1 MIWMLFFVF
10 LLYGIIILGFALEI
24 NRAGTFSQTCDAT
37 TTTFTVI
44 VPFRN
49 EEAHLTNLLQSLAE
63 VDYPQNSWE
72 IILVNDASTDN
83 SLEVIN
89 KCISRYAL
97 TNIDVIDNVRTSAS
111 PKKDALQTAIHTSKH
126 QWIVTT
132 DADCTVPVNWL
143 NTLDA
148 IIHKQSPLM
157 VIMPVAIATTPQPS
171 FLTAYEQLDFLS
183 LMGATAGSFYMGL
196 PFLCNG
202 ANLAYEKEAFT
213 AVQGFANNNHIASGD
228 DHFLLEKFQEKFKNR
243 ISYLRSPD
251 AIVTTQP
258 QEQWK
263 IFIAQR
269 TRWAAKSSAY
279 TFWFSKLMGIL
290 VLGVNLLSVVGVFYY
305 AFAKAETQSIILIG
319 LVIKLVVD
327 VILIATEASF
337 YNRKSYL
344 KWYPVVMIC
353 YPFLSTYIAVKSLTS
368 SYQWKGRNYK
378 Q

>member
-24 NRAGTFSQTCDAT
+24 NRAGTFSQTCDT
-37 TTTFTVI
+37 PTTTFTVI

-49 EEAHLTNLLQSLAE
+49 EEAHLTNLLLSLAE

-89 KCISRYAL
+89 KCISRYEL

-143 NTLDA
+143 KTLDA
-148 IIHKQSPLM
+148 IIQQQSSLM
-157 VIMPVAIATTPQPS
+157 VIMPVAIATTAQPS

-202 ANLAYEKEAFT
+202 ANLAYDKEAFT

-243 ISYLRSPD
+243 ISYLRSTD

-258 QEQWK
+258 QEQWST
-263 IFIAQR
+263 FIAQR

-290 VLGVNLLSVVGVFYY
+290 VLAVNVLSVVGVLYY
-305 AFAKAETQSIILIG
+305 AFAKAETQSIILMG

-337 YNRKSYL
+337 YNRKRYL
-344 KWYPVVMIC
+344 KWYPVVMVC
-353 YPFLSTYIAVKSLTS
+353 YPFISTYIALRSLATG
-368 SYQWKGRNYK
+368 YQWKGRNYK

>member
-1 MIWMLFFVF
+1 MIWVLLSIF
-10 LLYGIIILGFALEI
+10 LLYGIIILGFALKI
-24 NRAGTFSQTCDAT
+24 KRAGTFSQTCDTA

-49 EEAHLTNLLQSLAE
+49 EEAHLANLLESLAR
-63 VDYPQNSWE
+63 VNYPKDSWE

-132 DADCTVPVNWL
+132 DADCTVPANWL
-143 NTLDA
+143 NTLNA
-148 IIHKQSPLM
+148 IILQQSPLM
-157 VIMPVAIATTPQPS
+157 VIMPVAIGTTVQPS
-171 FLTAYEQLDFLS
+171 FITAYEQLDFLS
-183 LMGATAGSFYMGL
+183 LMGATAGSFYFGL

-202 ANLAYEKEAFT
+202 ANLAYDKEAFT
-213 AVQGFANNNHIASGD
+213 AVQGFSNNNHIASGD
-228 DHFLLEKFQEKFKNR
+228 DHFLLEKFQEKFKKR

-251 AIVTTQP
+251 AIISTQP
-258 QEQWK
+258 QKQWK
-263 IFIAQR
+263 KFIAQR

-305 AFAKAETQSIILIG
+305 AFAKAETQSIIIMG
-319 LVIKLVVD
+319 LFIKLVVD
-327 VILIATEASF
+327 VILIASEASF
-337 YNRKSYL
+337 YNRKRYL
-344 KWYPVVMIC
+344 KWYPVVMVC
-353 YPFLSTYIAVKSLTS
+353 YPFISTYIALRSLTTG
-368 SYQWKGRNYK
+368 YQWKGRNYK
-378 Q
+378 K

>member
-24 NRAGTFSQTCDAT
+24 NRAGTFSQTCDT
-37 TTTFTVI
+37 PTTTFTVI

-49 EEAHLTNLLQSLAE
+49 EEAHLTNLLLSLAE
-63 VDYPQNSWE
+63 VDYPQNSWQ

-89 KCISRYAL
+89 KCISQYAL

-148 IIHKQSPLM
+148 IIQQQSPLM
-157 VIMPVAIATTPQPS
+157 VIMPVAIATTVQPS

-183 LMGATAGSFYMGL
+183 LMGATAGSFYMGF

-202 ANLAYEKEAFT
+202 ANLAYEKAAFT

-258 QEQWK
+258 QEHWNK
-263 IFIAQR
+263 FIAQR

-290 VLGVNLLSVVGVFYY
+290 VLAVNVLSVVGVLYY
-305 AFAKAETQSIILIG
+305 AFAKAETQSIIFMG
-319 LVIKLVVD
+319 LAIKLVVD

-337 YNRKSYL
+337 YNRKRYL
-344 KWYPVVMIC
+344 KWYPVVMVC
-353 YPFLSTYIAVKSLTS
+353 YPFISTYIALRSLTTG
-368 SYQWKGRNYK
+368 YQWKGRNYK

>member
-10 LLYGIIILGFALEI
+10 LLYGIVILGFALEI
-24 NRAGTFSQTCDAT
+24 NRAGTFSQTCDIP

-49 EEAHLTNLLQSLAE
+49 EEAHLTDLLQSLAE

-89 KCISRYAL
+89 KCISQYAL
-97 TNIDVIDNVRTSAS
+97 TNIDVIDNVRTAAS

-126 QWIVTT
+126 PWIVTT
-132 DADCTVPVNWL
+132 DADCTVPANWL
-143 NTLDA
+143 NRLDA
-148 IIHKQSPLM
+148 IIQQQAPLM
-157 VIMPVAIATTPQPS
+157 VIMPVAIATTVQPS

-183 LMGATAGSFYMGL
+183 LMGATAGSFYMGF

-202 ANLAYEKEAFT
+202 ANLAYDKEAFT

-258 QEQWK
+258 QEQWN
-263 IFIAQR
+263 ILIAQR

-290 VLGVNLLSVVGVFYY
+290 VLGVNLLSVVGVLYY
-305 AFAKAETQSIILIG
+305 AFAKAETQSIILMG

-327 VILIATEASF
+327 IILIATEASF
-337 YNRKSYL
+337 YNRKRYL
-344 KWYPVVMIC
+344 KWYPVVMVC
-353 YPFLSTYIAVKSLTS
+353 YPFISTYIALRSLTTG
-368 SYQWKGRNYK
+368 YQWKGRNYK

>member
-24 NRAGTFSQTCDAT
+24 NRAGTFSQTCDIP
-37 TTTFTVI
+37 TTTFTII

-49 EEAHLTNLLQSLAE
+49 EEAHLTDLLQSLAE

-83 SLEVIN
+83 SLKVIN

-148 IIHKQSPLM
+148 IIQQQAPLM
-157 VIMPVAIATTPQPS
+157 VIMPVAIATTAQSS

-202 ANLAYEKEAFT
+202 ANLAYDKEAFK

-258 QEQWK
+258 QEQWNK
-263 IFIAQR
+263 FIAQR

-290 VLGVNLLSVVGVFYY
+290 VLGVNLLSVVGVLYY
-305 AFAKAETQSIILIG
+305 AFAKAETQSIILMS

-337 YNRKSYL
+337 YNRKRYL
-344 KWYPVVMIC
+344 KWYPVVMVC
-353 YPFLSTYIAVKSLTS
+353 YPFISTYIALRSLSTG
-368 SYQWKGRNYK
+368 YQWKGRNYK

>member
-1 MIWMLFFVF
+1 MIWVLLSIF
-10 LLYGIIILGFALEI
+10 LLYGIIILGFAVKI
-24 NRAGTFSQTCDAT
+24 KHAATFSQTCDTA

-63 VDYPQNSWE
+63 VDYPKNSWK

-97 TNIDVIDNVRTSAS
+97 TNIDVIDNVRTAAS

-132 DADCTVPVNWL
+132 DADCTVPANWL
-143 NTLDA
+143 NRLDA
-148 IIHKQSPLM
+148 MIHKQSPLM
-157 VIMPVAIATTPQPS
+157 VIMPVAIATTAQPS
-171 FLTAYEQLDFLS
+171 FITAYEQLDFLS
-183 LMGATAGSFYMGL
+183 LMGATAGSFYFGL

-202 ANLAYEKEAFT
+202 ANLAYDKEAFT
-213 AVQGFANNNHIASGD
+213 TVQGFANNNHIASGD
-228 DHFLLEKFQEKFKNR
+228 DHFLLEKFQERFKNK
-243 ISYLRSPD
+243 ISYLRTPD

-258 QEQWK
+258 QQQWST
-263 IFIAQR
+263 FIAQR

-290 VLGVNLLSVVGVFYY
+290 VLAVNLLSVVGVLFY
-305 AFAKAETQSIILIG
+305 AFAKAETQSIIIMG
-319 LVIKLVVD
+319 LVLKLVVD
-327 VILIATEASF
+327 LILIATEASF
-337 YNRKSYL
+337 YNRKRYL
-344 KWYPVVMIC
+344 KWYPVVMVC
-353 YPFLSTYIAVKSLTS
+353 YPFISTYIALRSLTTG
-368 SYQWKGRNYK
+368 YEWKGRNYK

>member
-24 NRAGTFSQTCDAT
+24 NRAGTFSQSCDAT

-63 VDYPQNSWE
+63 VDYPQNSWQ

-89 KCISRYAL
+89 KCISRCAL

-148 IIHKQSPLM
+148 IIQQQSPLM
-157 VIMPVAIATTPQPS
+157 VIMPVAIASTVQPS

-202 ANLAYEKEAFT
+202 ANLAYDKEAFT

-243 ISYLRSPD
+243 ISYLRSPY

-258 QEQWK
+258 QEQWN

-290 VLGVNLLSVVGVFYY
+290 VLGVNLLSVVGVLYY
-305 AFAKAETQSIILIG
+305 AFAKAETQSIILMG

-327 VILIATEASF
+327 VILIATEAFF

-344 KWYPVVMIC
+344 KWYPIVMIC
-353 YPFLSTYIAVKSLTS
+353 YPFLSTYIAVRSLTS
-368 SYQWKGRNYK
+368 SYQWKGRNYTK
-378 Q
+378 